1 MLDFMEHEMGGK
13 GAVSMLNLLAFKD
26 RARYMQYSGALLET
40 FGQRSGIV
48 AKIIGDAME
57 QSDGTKEWDV
67 VALIHYPSLGH
78 FGDMIASA
86 EYPEISHKYREGALV
101 DNPLLFTSELAWE
114 EAGEES
120 KA

>member
-1 MLDFMEHEMGGK
+1 
-13 GAVSMLNLLAFKD
+13 
-26 RARYMQYSGALLET
+26 MQYSGALLET

-57 QSDGTKEWDV
+57 QSDGAKEWDV